1 MASPQVT
8 PVETSPPVYA
18 ALGRRL
24 AAYVIDV
31 LLVLGLLFMV
41 AFAVRGLRAIGLWA
55 PSDSAVPP
63 EQLWRALGVGPKLL
77 IVLAYFISLG
87 PMYVILFHASGWQA
101 TIGKRLAGI
110 YVTDDAGNRITLSRS
125 CGRWFAQFLVDSF
138 TRCNRGNPGAK
149 GRPCSEWKDR
159 SMAMPCGVHTA
170 IRLDVGYVSSH
181 AVRRGHVI
189 LHATLISMQVS
200 SSCCGASPVNRAR
213 STMMVSS
220 II

>member
-8 PVETSPPVYA
+8 PVETPPPVYA

-87 PMYVILFHASGWQA
+87 PNLCHPVPRFRM
-101 TIGKRLAGI
+101 AG
-110 YVTDDAGNRITLSRS
+110 DDR
-125 CGRWFAQFLVDSF
+125 
-138 TRCNRGNPGAK
+138 
-149 GRPCSEWKDR
+149 
-159 SMAMPCGVHTA
+159 
-170 IRLDVGYVSSH
+170 
-181 AVRRGHVI
+181 
-189 LHATLISMQVS
+189 
-200 SSCCGASPVNRAR
+200 
-213 STMMVSS
+213 
-220 II
+220 